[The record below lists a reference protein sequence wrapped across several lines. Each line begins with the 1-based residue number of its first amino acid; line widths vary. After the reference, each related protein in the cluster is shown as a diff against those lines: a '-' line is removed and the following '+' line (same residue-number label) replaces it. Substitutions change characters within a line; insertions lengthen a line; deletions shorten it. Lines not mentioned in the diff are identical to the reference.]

1 MKFNRIENGKLLV
14 ELDKTELSD
23 LLDALE
29 SSQNEKLLR
38 DMDEIIYTY
47 YRILEKRH
55 SSS

>member
-1 MKFNRIENGKLLV
+1 MEFNRIENGKLLV
-14 ELDKTELSD
+14 ELDETELSD

-38 DMDEIIYTY
+38 DMDKIIYTY

-55 SSS
+55 PSS